1 MFMLERNTVRL
12 GARPA
17 DKTGAIRETAQL
29 LINAGYITPA
39 YADSMLGREKQAN
52 TYLGNGIAIP
62 HGMLDDKD
70 KILKTGVAVL
80 QVPDGVEWNPGETA
94 YLVVG
99 IAARSDEHL
108 EVLANL
114 TDVLGDEAV
123 VRQLATTGDVDAI
136 VTRLNGGGDA
146 AQPAPPAGVATSSA
160 DTVRVVLPA
169 GAGLH
174 ARPATM
180 FVETAKQF
188 EARVEVRSGNRVAD
202 GKSMISLLR
211 LGAAAGAE
219 LVIAA
224 DGPDAPAAL
233 QALRAAVESGLGEG
247 AGENEHA
254 APVAGAAAWTPRDT
268 LTTIDG
274 IAASPG
280 LAIGPV
286 FQYTHTIATIT
297 DRRGD
302 PAVEEPRLRGAI
314 AGAKAELDELY
325 EDVRSRSGEGRAA
338 IFRAHGEF
346 LGDPELQSAALAR
359 VRDGHDAAW
368 SWNQE
373 VQERVTQLRSLDDP
387 LLANRAVDLQDVGMR
402 VLRQLGA
409 VGDTAPALPPTP
421 IVLVADDLTPSDT
434 ARLDPQTVLGF
445 CTARG
450 GPTSHT
456 AIIAR
461 SLDIPAIVGAGP
473 GVLKVPDGTIAVLDG
488 GGGALYLDPS
498 PADLEA
504 ARAAQQ
510 NVLAEREA
518 ERLQCYEPAITTDG
532 HRVEVV
538 ANVAAPEEAQRA
550 VDAGAEGI
558 GLFRTEFLFLDRDG
572 APSEEEQFAAYSE
585 VTRALNGL
593 PAIIRTLDIG
603 GDKNVPYL
611 DLPSEDNPFL
621 GVRGIRLCF
630 ARPDLFR
637 AQLRAILRAASS
649 GPLRIMYPMI
659 ASLDELRRARQM
671 TEEVR
676 AELDA
681 PPVEIGIMVEVPSA
695 VLVADELA
703 AEADFFS
710 IGTND
715 LTQYVLA
722 MDRLHPMLAKQA
734 DGLHPAV
741 LRAIDATV
749 RAASA
754 KNKWVGVCGGIA
766 GDPRGALILV
776 GLGVTELSVSIPS
789 VAAIK
794 AAMRR
799 TSLERAQQLAQQALR
814 CTSAAEV
821 RALPIGH

>member
-1 MFMLERNTVRL
+1 MFMLDRNTVRL
-12 GARPA
+12 GARPGDKA
-17 DKTGAIRETAQL
+17 DAIRQTAQL
-29 LINAGYITPA
+29 LVDAGYITPA

-94 YLVVG
+94 VLIVG

-123 VRQLATTGDVDAI
+123 VRQLATTGDADAI
-136 VTRLNGGGDA
+136 VARLNGAQNGAHPA
-146 AQPAPPAGVATSSA
+146 APALAPFSGN
-160 DTVRVVLPA
+160 TVRVTLAA

-174 ARPATM
+174 ARPATT

-188 EARVEVRSGNRVAD
+188 ESRVEVRYNNRVAD

-211 LGAAAGAE
+211 LGAGGGAE

-224 DGPDAPAAL
+224 DGTDAPAAL
-233 QALRAAVESGLGEG
+233 EALGAAVQAGLGEG
-247 AGENEHA
+247 EPEHT
-254 APVAGAAAWTPRDT
+254 APVAAAAAWKPRDT
-268 LTTIDG
+268 VTTLDG

-280 LAIGPV
+280 LAIGPI
-286 FQYTHTIATIT
+286 FQFTRTSANVA

-302 PAVEEPRLRGAI
+302 PKAEEPRLRGAI
-314 AGAKAELDELY
+314 AGAKAELYELY

-338 IFRAHGEF
+338 IFRAHAEF
-346 LGDPELQSAALAR
+346 LEDPDLHAAALAR

-387 LLANRAVDLQDVGMR
+387 LLANRAVDLQDVGTR

-409 VGDTAPALPPTP
+409 VDDTAPALPPTP

-473 GVLKVPDGTIAVLDG
+473 AVLQAADGTTAVLDG

-498 PADLEA
+498 SADLEA
-504 ARAAQQ
+504 ARLAQQ
-510 NVLAEREA
+510 DVHAEREA
-518 ERLQCYEPAITTDG
+518 ERLRCYEPAITTDG

-558 GLFRTEFLFLDRDG
+558 GLFRTEFLFLDRDRP
-572 APSEEEQFAAYSE
+572 PSEEEQFAAYSE

-611 DLPSEDNPFL
+611 DLPTEDNPFL

-630 ARPDLFR
+630 ARPELFR
-637 AQLRAILRAASS
+637 TQLRAILRAASS

-659 ASLDELRRARQM
+659 ASLDELRRARAI
-671 TEEVR
+671 TEQVR
-676 AELDA
+676 AEVDA

-715 LTQYVLA
+715 LTQYILA

-741 LRAIDATV
+741 LRAIDLTV

-799 TSLERAQQLAQQALR
+799 ASLEDAQQLARKALG

-821 RALPIGH
+821 RALPI